1 MELIPMV
8 KKKGFLIDYNR
19 IEKEIWQLTEPLVAS
34 AGAEIVDV
42 EYVKEAGNWYL
53 RIYIDREEPVD
64 LDLCEQVSNL
74 VSAALDKSDPIK
86 QSYFLE
92 ISSPG
97 VERPIKRES
106 DFQHFAGS
114 QVLLKLYAPEDGKK
128 EFTGAL
134 GGLNEGMV
142 LLETEEGP
150 LSFPLEKVAHVHL
163 LADL

>member
-1 MELIPMV
+1 MV
-8 KKKGFLIDYNR
+8 KKKGFLVDYNR

-34 AGAEIVDV
+34 AGAEIIDV
-42 EYVKEAGNWYL
+42 EYVKEAGSWYL

-74 VSAALDKSDPIK
+74 VSAALDKSDPIE

-97 VERPIKRES
+97 VERPIKREG
-106 DFQHFAGS
+106 DFIRFAGS
-114 QVLLKLYAPEDGKK
+114 PVLLKLYAPEDGSK

-134 GGLNEGMV
+134 GGLVDGAV
-142 LLETEEGP
+142 VLETTAGTR
-150 LSFPLEKVAHVHL
+150 SFPLEKVAHVHL
-163 LADL
+163 VADF

>member
-1 MELIPMV
+1 MV

-34 AGAEIVDV
+34 AGAEIIDV

-74 VSAALDKSDPIK
+74 VSAALDKSDPIE

-114 QVLLKLYAPEDGKK
+114 QVVLKLYAPEDGEK
-128 EFTGAL
+128 EFIGAL
-134 GGLNEGMV
+134 GGLVDDAV
-142 LLETEEGP
+142 LLEMEQGTR
-150 LSFPLEKVAHVHL
+150 SFPLEKIAHVHL
-163 LADL
+163 LADF

>member
-1 MELIPMV
+1 MV
-8 KKKGFLIDYNR
+8 KKKGFLIDYSR

-53 RIYIDREEPVD
+53 RIYVDRDEEPVD
-64 LDLCEQVSNL
+64 LDLCEQISNL
-74 VSAALDKSDPIK
+74 VSAALDKSDPIA

-97 VERPIKRES
+97 IERPVKRES
-106 DFQHFAGS
+106 DFPRFAGS
-114 QVLLKLYAPEDGKK
+114 QVVLKLYAPENGEK

-134 GGLNEGMV
+134 GGLEDGNV
-142 LLETEEGP
+142 LLETEAGS

-163 LADL
+163 LAEF